1 MRSAP
6 RLTTVRTKLT
16 AALILAALLAG
27 CANISYYMQS
37 VRGQLDIWSRQH
49 DIESLIDKPTTAEPL
64 REKLRAVLAIREF
77 ASDELALPR
86 NASYRSYANLERPYA
101 VWNVFAAPEFS
112 LKPRQWCFLFAGCVS
127 YRGYFG
133 KADAEEFAAGVAA
146 QGDDVFVGGVPA
158 YSLLGYFPDP
168 VLNTFVNYPNAH
180 LARLIFHE
188 LAHQVVYVKDDS
200 VFNESF
206 AVTVEQEGARRWLER
221 FGTEKDR
228 TTYEQISR
236 RREDF
241 VKLVGVYRDRLSAL
255 YRSRI
260 APEAMRARKAELF
273 TEMRSDYV
281 KLKAAWGGFAG
292 YDRWFAETPN
302 NALLASVVIY
312 TKRVPAFEALLA
324 REGGDLTRFY
334 AAAKALARMSEP
346 DRTAALD
353 RLMPAVAA
361 ASAH

>member
-1 MRSAP
+1 
-6 RLTTVRTKLT
+6 
-16 AALILAALLAG
+16 
-27 CANISYYMQS
+27 
-37 VRGQLDIWSRQH
+37 
-49 DIESLIDKPTTAEPL
+49 
-64 REKLRAVLAIREF
+64 
-77 ASDELALPR
+77 
-86 NASYRSYANLERPYA
+86 
-101 VWNVFAAPEFS
+101 
-112 LKPRQWCFLFAGCVS
+112 
-127 YRGYFG
+127 
-133 KADAEEFAAGVAA
+133 
-146 QGDDVFVGGVPA
+146 
-158 YSLLGYFPDP
+158 
-168 VLNTFVNYPNAH
+168 VNYPNAH

-221 FGTEKDR
+221 FGTDKDR
-228 TTYEQISR
+228 TTYEQIAR

-241 VKLVGVYRDRLSAL
+241 VKLVGAYQDRLEAL
-255 YRSRI
+255 YKSRI

-281 KLKAAWGGFAG
+281 TLKASWGGFAG
-292 YDRWFAETPN
+292 YDRWFAEKPN

-334 AAAKALARMSEP
+334 AAAKALARMSAPE
-346 DRTAALD
+346 RTAALD